1 VFLRGF
7 FGKFRQIFFLI
18 NRGRADRHSR
28 QVKPCGKSVPHFLSA
43 LRPGQMLEVLF
54 DAVPD
59 AHFFVKD
66 PQSRFLAASR
76 SFLRLVGVSDIEE
89 LIGRTDH
96 DFSADFLAD
105 AFLADDRRVM
115 ESGCPII
122 NQVELVPTGDSL
134 DWLTTTKVPLYDAG
148 GKIAGLA
155 GITRLTRDSDV
166 IYRDHPELRRIVDY
180 IRKNFRRRIP
190 AADLAKAAGISVS
203 SVERLFRKAFGMTP
217 RRYRKWTMLNA
228 ACQALRDTDHPLGRV
243 ARECGF
249 GDQASMTRDF
259 RGELNLTPRKCRIRF
274 RNGGPK
280 PYRADRKI
288 L

>member
-1 VFLRGF
+1 
-7 FGKFRQIFFLI
+7 
-18 NRGRADRHSR
+18 
-28 QVKPCGKSVPHFLSA
+28 
-43 LRPGQMLEVLF
+43 MLEVLF

-166 IYRDHPELRRIVDY
+166 LYRDHPELRRIVDY
-180 IRKNFRRRIP
+180 IRKNFRRRIY
-190 AADLAKAAGISVS
+190 AADLARAAGISVS
-203 SVERLFRKAFGMTP
+203 SVERLFRKTFGMTP
-217 RRYRKWTMLNA
+217 GRYRKWTMLNA
-228 ACQALRDTDHPLGRV
+228 ACQALRDTDQPLGRV
-243 ARECGF
+243 ARDCGF

-259 RGELNLTPRKCRIRF
+259 RGELNLTPRKCRMRF

-280 PYRADRKI
+280 PRKAVRKI